1 MLTSTVGSTAMEDEA
16 TRLLQRLAGPGARWR
31 DGQLEAVLRVTAGGR
46 ALVVQRTGWGKSA
59 VYFVATKMLRDR
71 GAGVTLLVSPLLALM
86 RNQIDAAERLGLVA
100 TTINS
105 TNRGD
110 WRDVE
115 ARLADGAVDILL
127 VSPERL
133 ANERFRD
140 QLTTTVA
147 PDSGLL
153 VIDEAHCIS
162 DWGHDFRPD
171 YRRVA
176 RVLSYM
182 PAGVPLLCTTATANT
197 RVVEDITD
205 QLGAELMIS
214 RGTLDRESLALD
226 VLDIPSQSE
235 RMAWVA
241 QALGELPGTGII
253 YALTIHDAE
262 RLAAFLAEVGHDVAA
277 YSGRTPD
284 GARKNLE
291 RRLITN
297 QIKALVATSALGM
310 GYDKPDLSFV
320 IHFQS
325 PGSPIAY
332 YQQVGRAGRALD
344 RAHGILLLGDED
356 QDIQGFF
363 ISSAFPSRATS
374 EEVVAA
380 LEAESLPRSMS
391 WIEGRVNVRRSRLE
405 TLLKVLEVD
414 GAIIK
419 QGSAYTRTARPW
431 TYDQDRVDRVTAQ
444 RRLEQQVMATY
455 PHADCLMAELRRV
468 LDDPHVSPCG
478 RCARCLGRP
487 LLAIGEPP
495 EALVGIAERYVR
507 GTSLTVEPRKRW
519 PKGPGAGV
527 TAIPD
532 DLQVQPGK
540 VLARWG
546 STGWGPAISRGK
558 YRFGAFGDDLIGALT
573 EVVRR
578 WSPEPEP
585 AWVTWVPSD
594 AHPRLVTDMA
604 REVADRL
611 RLPAVDAVQTARTKE
626 PQKSRENSVQQFM
639 NVDGAF
645 RIAPGAVYPG
655 PVLLIDDVIDSRW
668 TMTVIGAALR
678 AAGSGPVHPL
688 ALAVAASG

>member
-1 MLTSTVGSTAMEDEA
+1 MAREDEA
-16 TRLLQRLAGPGARWR
+16 TRLLRRLAGDGARWR
-31 DGQLEAVLRVTAGGR
+31 GGQLEAVLTVTSGGR

-110 WRDVE
+110 WHE
-115 ARLADGAVDILL
+115 IESRLADGAVDVLL
-127 VSPERL
+127 ISPERL

-182 PAGVPLLCTTATANT
+182 PDGVPLLCTTATANT

-205 QLGAELMIS
+205 QLGAELMVS

-241 QALGELPGTGII
+241 QALEVLAGTGII

-262 RLAAFLAEVGHDVAA
+262 RLAAFLTEVGHDVAP

-284 GARKNLE
+284 EAREVLE
-291 RRLITN
+291 RRLISN

-344 RAHGILLLGDED
+344 EAHGILLLGDED
-356 QDIQGFF
+356 EDIQDFF
-363 ISSAFPSRATS
+363 ISSAFPSRATA
-374 EEVVAA
+374 EAVVKA
-380 LEAESLPRSMS
+380 LEAEAKPRSMS
-391 WIEGRVNVRRSRLE
+391 WIEGRVNVKRSRLE

-414 GAIIK
+414 GAINK
-419 QGSAYTRTARPW
+419 RGSSYTRTARPW

-444 RRLEQQVMATY
+444 RRREQRVMAEY
-455 PHADCLMAELRRV
+455 PQADCLMVELRRV
-468 LDDPHVSPCG
+468 LDDPAVTPCG

-487 LLAIGEPP
+487 LLSIGTPP
-495 EALVGIAERYVR
+495 ESLVGIAERYVR
-507 GTSLTVEPRKRW
+507 GTSLRVEPRKRW
-519 PKGPGAGV
+519 PRGSGSAMTK
-527 TAIPD
+527 IPTE
-532 DLQVQPGK
+532 LQVQPGK

-558 YRFGAFGDDLIGALT
+558 YHFGAFGEDLIGALT
-573 EVVRR
+573 DVVER
-578 WSPEPEP
+578 WRPHPAPE
-585 AWVTWVPSD
+585 WVTWVPSITR
-594 AHPRLVTDMA
+594 PTLVADMA
-604 REVADRL
+604 QGVARGL
-611 RLPAVDAVQTARTKE
+611 QLPAVNAVQTARTKE
-626 PQKSRENSVQQFM
+626 PQKSRENSVQQFA
-639 NVDGAF
+639 NVDEAF
-645 RIAPGAVYPG
+645 RIDQGVVQRG
-655 PVLLIDDVIDSRW
+655 PVLLVDDVIDSRW
-668 TMTVIGAALR
+668 TMTVVGAALR
-678 AAGSGPVHPL
+678 TAGSGPVYPL